1 MKAFEYVGAKSVDQ
15 AVKALTSGSAAMAG
29 GTDLINRMKDYVTSP
44 DRVVYLNDVKEL
56 VGISGDSGTGLTILS
71 GTRLSD
77 LLANDSIKKS
87 YPALWQTASEVG
99 TPQIRNMATIGGN
112 LMQHP
117 RCWYYR
123 SGFGLVPKSSDGKHM
138 LREGDNRYA
147 SIFMTDGDALYA
159 HPSSLAIPLIALG
172 AKAILIGPD
181 GERTMD
187 VAELYKVPT
196 SNTESPFASR
206 PGEILKSVSVPALAG
221 KNGSFEARH
230 KQAHDWP
237 LVMASASLTFS
248 GDTVSDARVV
258 VYGVAP
264 LPWRSKAAE
273 EAIQGKSVT
282 LDSARAA
289 GSAAAE
295 GAKPLSMNG
304 YKVAMLKTVITRT
317 LCVTVGNRY
326 WEV

>member
-1 MKAFEYVGAKSVDQ
+1 MKTFEYVGAKSVDQ

-71 GTRLSD
+71 GTRLTD

-172 AKAILIGPD
+172 AKATLIGPD

-206 PGEILKSVSVPALAG
+206 PGEILKSVSVPAVAG

-273 EAIQGKSVT
+273 EAIKGKSVT

>member
-1 MKAFEYVGAKSVDQ
+1 
-15 AVKALTSGSAAMAG
+15 
-29 GTDLINRMKDYVTSP
+29 
-44 DRVVYLNDVKEL
+44 
-56 VGISGDSGTGLTILS
+56 
-71 GTRLSD
+71 
-77 LLANDSIKKS
+77 
-87 YPALWQTASEVG
+87 
-99 TPQIRNMATIGGN
+99 
-112 LMQHP
+112 
-117 RCWYYR
+117 
-123 SGFGLVPKSSDGKHM
+123 
-138 LREGDNRYA
+138 
-147 SIFMTDGDALYA
+147 
-159 HPSSLAIPLIALG
+159 
-172 AKAILIGPD
+172 
-181 GERTMD
+181 MD

-206 PGEILKSVSVPALAG
+206 PGEILKSVSVPAVAG

-273 EAIQGKSVT
+273 EAIKGKSVT

>member
-1 MKAFEYVGAKSVDQ
+1 MKAFEYVGATSVDQ
-15 AVKALTSGSAAMAG
+15 ALKALTPGSAAMAG
-29 GTDLINRMKDYVTSP
+29 GTDLMNRMKDYVTSP

-56 VGISGDSGTGLTILS
+56 AGISGDSTSGVTILA
-71 GTRLSD
+71 GTRLAD
-77 LLANDSIKKS
+77 ILASESIKKS
-87 YPALWQTASEVG
+87 YSALWQTTSEVG
-99 TPQIRNMATIGGN
+99 TPQIRNMASVGGN

-123 SGFGLVPKSSDGKHM
+123 SGFGLLPKSADGKHM

-172 AKAILIGPD
+172 AKATLIGPE
-181 GERTMD
+181 GERTID
-187 VAELYKVPT
+187 VADLYKIPV
-196 SNTESPFASR
+196 SNTDSLFTAKS
-206 PGEILKSVSVPALAG
+206 GEILKSISLPAATG

-248 GDTVSDARVV
+248 GDTVSDARVA
-258 VYGVAP
+258 VYGGAP

-273 EAIQGKSVT
+273 EAIKGKAVT
-282 LDSARAA
+282 LETARAA
-289 GSAAAE
+289 AAAAAE
-295 GAKPLSMNG
+295 GAKPLTMNA

-326 WEV
+326 WEA

>member
-1 MKAFEYVGAKSVDQ
+1 
-15 AVKALTSGSAAMAG
+15 MAG
-29 GTDLINRMKDYVTSP
+29 GTDLMNRMKDYVTSP

-56 VGISGDSGTGLTILS
+56 AGISFDSTSGVTILA
-71 GTRLSD
+71 GTRLAD
-77 LLANDSIKKS
+77 ILASESIKKS
-87 YPALWQTASEVG
+87 YSALWQTTSEVG
-99 TPQIRNMATIGGN
+99 TPQIRNMASVGGN

-123 SGFGLVPKSSDGKHM
+123 SGFGLLPKSADGKHM

-172 AKAILIGPD
+172 AKATLIGPD
-181 GERTMD
+181 GERTID
-187 VAELYKVPT
+187 VADLYKIPV
-196 SNTESPFASR
+196 SNTDTLFTAK
-206 PGEILKSVSVPALAG
+206 PGEILKSITLPAATG

-237 LVMASASLTFS
+237 LVMASASLTFT
-248 GDTVSDARVV
+248 GDTVSDARVA

-273 EAIQGKSVT
+273 EAIKGKPVT
-282 LDSARAA
+282 VETARSAAA
-289 GSAAAE
+289 AAAE
-295 GAKPLSMNG
+295 GAKPLTMNA

-326 WEV
+326 WEA

>member
-71 GTRLSD
+71 GTRLTD

-87 YPALWQTASEVG
+87 YPSLWQTASEVG

-172 AKAILIGPD
+172 AKATLIGPD

-206 PGEILKSVSVPALAG
+206 PGEILKSVSVPAVAG

-273 EAIQGKSVT
+273 EAIKGKSVT

>member
-1 MKAFEYVGAKSVDQ
+1 MKAFEYVGATSVDQ
-15 AVKALTSGSAAMAG
+15 ALKALTPGSAAMAG
-29 GTDLINRMKDYVTSP
+29 GTDLMNRMKDYVTSP

-56 VGISGDSGTGLTILS
+56 AGISGDSTSGVTILA
-71 GTRLSD
+71 GTRLAD
-77 LLANDSIKKS
+77 ILASESIKKS
-87 YPALWQTASEVG
+87 YSALWQTTSEVG
-99 TPQIRNMATIGGN
+99 TPQIRNMASVGGN

-123 SGFGLVPKSSDGKHM
+123 SGFGLLPKSADGKHM

-172 AKAILIGPD
+172 AKATLIGPE
-181 GERTMD
+181 GERTID
-187 VAELYKVPT
+187 VADLYKIPV
-196 SNTESPFASR
+196 SNTDSLFTAKS
-206 PGEILKSVSVPALAG
+206 GEILKSISLPAATG

-248 GDTVSDARVV
+248 GDTVSDARVA

-273 EAIQGKSVT
+273 EAIKGKPVT
-282 LDSARAA
+282 VETARAA
-289 GSAAAE
+289 AAAAAE
-295 GAKPLSMNG
+295 GAKPLTMNA

-326 WEV
+326 WEA

>member
-1 MKAFEYVGAKSVDQ
+1 MKAFEYVGAKSVEQ

-56 VGISGDSGTGLTILS
+56 AGISGDSGTGLTILS

-123 SGFGLVPKSSDGKHM
+123 SGFGLIPKSSDGKHM

-172 AKAILIGPD
+172 AKATLIGPD

-206 PGEILKSVSVPALAG
+206 PGEILKSVSVPAAAG

-273 EAIQGKSVT
+273 EAIKGKSVT

>member
-1 MKAFEYVGAKSVDQ
+1 
-15 AVKALTSGSAAMAG
+15 
-29 GTDLINRMKDYVTSP
+29 
-44 DRVVYLNDVKEL
+44 
-56 VGISGDSGTGLTILS
+56 
-71 GTRLSD
+71 
-77 LLANDSIKKS
+77 
-87 YPALWQTASEVG
+87 
-99 TPQIRNMATIGGN
+99 
-112 LMQHP
+112 MQHP

-123 SGFGLVPKSSDGKHM
+123 SGFGLVPKSPDGKHM

-172 AKAILIGPD
+172 AKATLIGPE
-181 GERTMD
+181 GERTID
-187 VAELYKVPT
+187 VADLYKIPV
-196 SNTESPFASR
+196 SNTDSLFTAK
-206 PGEILKSVSVPALAG
+206 PGEILKSISLPAATG

-248 GDTVSDARVV
+248 GDTVSDARVA

-273 EAIQGKSVT
+273 EAIKGKPVT
-282 LDSARAA
+282 VETARAA
-289 GSAAAE
+289 AAAAAE
-295 GAKPLSMNG
+295 GAKPLTMNA

-326 WEV
+326 WEA

>member
-56 VGISGDSGTGLTILS
+56 AGISGDSGTGLTILS

-123 SGFGLVPKSSDGKHM
+123 SGFGLIPKSSDGKHM

-172 AKAILIGPD
+172 AKATLIGPD

-273 EAIQGKSVT
+273 EAIKGKSVT